1 MFHAP
6 ATPAVSTL
14 SLHDALPV
22 CAMDKGEFEAW
33 LGVKVGE
40 TALPANAR
48 DALAGAWDAGVILP
62 AHVMVD
68 ETVLD
73 EGKMAEAV
81 ELWHS
86 FYEDACKEMK
96 LPNRKSDRIQLGTWL
111 RGRYLSEDVIVGVST
126 PKPKVITAEQ
136 RADMDAQGATELWH
150 LGYTELSLATGRAV
164 AKEETEKYAHK
175 APWTV
180 MVGGAL
186 SIKHKHTSLD
196 DLIAAAEASGD
207 MSAIDEHMNSLSKK
221 RSRDADRPSL
231 SSKIPSERL
240 KRL

>member
-1 MFHAP
+1 
-6 ATPAVSTL
+6 
-14 SLHDALPV
+14 
-22 CAMDKGEFEAW
+22 
-33 LGVKVGE
+33 
-40 TALPANAR
+40 
-48 DALAGAWDAGVILP
+48 
-62 AHVMVD
+62 MVD

-186 SIKHKHTSLD
+186 SIKHKHISLD
-196 DLIAAAEASGD
+196 DLIAAAELSGD
-207 MSAIDEHMNSLSKK
+207 MSAIDEHMNALSQSLRADKGNSFAQQLASNVLGWGQEARSQLKSPALIIHYYK
-221 RSRDADRPSL
+221 RYRKYYKGRALPQA
-231 SSKIPSERL
+231 
-240 KRL
+240 